1 MAKIEL
7 ENQEPFE
14 LDPEDAA
21 DPHIVLM
28 SDPNMTMQEKYAKLG
43 YPPEFFF
50 DELENLQLRYPDLDL
65 SDL

>member
-1 MAKIEL
+1 MTKIEL

-14 LDPEDAA
+14 LDPEDAK

-28 SDPNMTMQEKYAKLG
+28 TDPSMNLKEKYAKLG
-43 YPPEFFF
+43 YPPEFYYE
-50 DELENLQLRYPDLDL
+50 DLENLHLRYPDVDL